1 MWLNHTLY
9 DGLCQRG
16 LLAALGT
23 TIGIIGT
30 TGTSFVGSTGFGTE
44 VGFGAGLGITTG
56 GREGMMIGREMT
68 IAFAC
73 AAISKKGIIKI
84 FFISFQ
90 SNQQKY
96 RLHNCS
102 EFGPDG
108 ERRDTD
114 MYQP

>member
-1 MWLNHTLY
+1 MT
-9 DGLCQRG
+9 G
-16 LLAALGT
+16 
-23 TIGIIGT
+23 TIGIILD
-30 TGTSFVGSTGFGTE
+30 GSTGFGTE
-44 VGFGAGLGITTG
+44 MGLGTGLGITTG

-68 IAFAC
+68 IACAC
-73 AAISKKGIIKI
+73 ATISKKGIIKN

-102 EFGPDG
+102 EFVPDG